1 LRVSLQLVDLTDDA
15 IGLFSRCHCSWVA
28 SQIVESSLKYSRADI
43 PAMARQDLMRRMLH
57 LFPKGSV
64 HKEARVLLRRHFK
77 FRVTFPPSIDGHFAE
92 IGGAV

>member
-1 LRVSLQLVDLTDDA
+1 
-15 IGLFSRCHCSWVA
+15 
-28 SQIVESSLKYSRADI
+28 LKYSRADI

-64 HKEARVLLRRHFK
+64 HKEARVLLRRHFE

-92 IGGAV
+92 IGCAV